1 MYLKLHTKH
10 KLDIIAHSL
19 TRCGVTIWHGIPEQ
33 IVTDL
38 HDAGYKIKKRKS
50 FKRTS
55 KQLESRII
63 PAAKLKAQHEKDD
76 EIYL

>member
-19 TRCGVTIWHGIPEQ
+19 TRSGITIWHGIPEQ
-33 IVTDL
+33 IVKDL
-38 HDAGYKIKKRKS
+38 YDAGYKIKKRKS
-50 FKRTS
+50 LKRTS

-63 PAAKLKAQHEKDD
+63 PAAKLKSQHEKDD

>member
-1 MYLKLHTKH
+1 MYLKLHTKQ

-38 HDAGYKIKKRKS
+38 HIAGYKIKKRKS

-63 PAAKLKAQHEKDD
+63 PAAKLKARHEKHD